1 MSKIYHYASVADA
14 LEQLKEKGYTYD
26 FNINEEE
33 IEKNPDHFE
42 ISHIYRYEGN
52 TNPDDESTVYGIHS
66 KEGKKG
72 VFVNGAAANSTSEA
86 AKILIE
92 LEIKKKKES
101 KL

>member
-1 MSKIYHYASVADA
+1 MSKIYHYASVSEA
-14 LEQLKEKGYTYD
+14 LEKLKEKGYTYD

-33 IEKNPDHFE
+33 IEKNPDAFE
-42 ISHIYRYEGN
+42 INHIYRYEGN
-52 TNPDDESTVYGIHS
+52 TNPDDESTVYGIQS

-72 VFVNGAAANSTSEA
+72 VFVNGASSNSTSDV
-86 AKILIE
+86 AKMLIQ